1 MPSFSCMPYAY
12 LPEEPELRIMSL
24 VIDGKDV
31 DSFSPSQADL
41 TPHEDWGRAIVG
53 ITLQAPAIHEVEK
66 VLLEGENAEEA
77 VRWSVVERGRDA
89 RIRRAWP
96 MRATEGQL
104 TASLELDRGDC
115 AGAVRLQ
122 AVAVR
127 RATARESL
135 GFAWRKSE
143 RLGASTTCTL
153 YVDEKP
159 SMPGGNLPGE
169 WVPFD
174 DTPELEP
181 YRDGLYHLRF
191 EGDQPKLFLNESA
204 AGLKVALLSEAN
216 TGRPA
221 RVRDAIFNAIC
232 VPVTL
237 QLMTEAMTELHEVE
251 NLADLPSWAES
262 ALKTIA
268 SHSIDQSPEE
278 LISSWRTKW
287 FDEHSPGRV
296 MQEWSGLISRHLKD
310 RVSSEHLISECLG
323 GTDDE

>member
-12 LPEEPELRIMSL
+12 LPEEQELRITSL
-24 VIDGKDV
+24 VIDGNEV
-31 DSFSPSQADL
+31 DSFSSRQADL
-41 TPHEDWGRAIVG
+41 TPHEGWSRVTVG
-53 ITLQAPAIHEVEK
+53 ITLQAPADHEVEK
-66 VLLEGENAEEA
+66 VLLQGEEAKEA

-96 MRATEGQL
+96 METAEGQL

-115 AGAVRLQ
+115 AGALRLH

-127 RATARESL
+127 KATATECL

-143 RLGASTTCTL
+143 RLGISTTCTI

-181 YRDGLYHLRF
+181 YRDSLFHLRF

-204 AGLKVALLSEAN
+204 AGLKVALLSEAS

-221 RVRDAIFNAIC
+221 RVRDALINSIC
-232 VPVTL
+232 MPVTF
-237 QLMTEAMTELHEVE
+237 QLMTEAMTQLDEVDS
-251 NLADLPSWAES
+251 LADLPSWANGV
-262 ALKTIA
+262 LKTIA
-268 SHSIDQSPEE
+268 SHSSDQSPEE
-278 LISSWRTKW
+278 LISSWRTRW
-287 FDEHSPGRV
+287 FDERSPAIV
-296 MQEWSGLISRHLKD
+296 MQEWSGLTSRHLKD
-310 RVSSEHLISECLG
+310 RVTAEHLISQCLG